1 MHGEQPVSLLFILY
15 RLWSIV
21 QRKEMVIG
29 ICQLDLRIPENHSLK
44 GKRHVLRKL
53 IDRVRHR
60 FNVAISEVG
69 DNDLWQRAQ
78 IGFCTVGNDR
88 RHINSSLDK
97 VVDFIEQMNLVEM
110 VHTEIEIIT
119 V

>member
-1 MHGEQPVSLLFILY
+1 
-15 RLWSIV
+15 
-21 QRKEMVIG
+21 MVIG

-44 GKRHVLRKL
+44 GKRHVLRKM

-69 DNDLWQRAQ
+69 DNDLWQRTQ
-78 IGFCTVGNDR
+78 IGICVLGNDR
-88 RHINSSLDK
+88 RHVNSNLDK
-97 VVDFIEQMNLVEM
+97 VIDFIEKMNLVEM
-110 VHTEIEIIT
+110 LGTEIEILT

>member
-1 MHGEQPVSLLFILY
+1 
-15 RLWSIV
+15 
-21 QRKEMVIG
+21 MVIG
-29 ICQLDLRIPENHSLK
+29 ICQLDLRIPQNHSLK
-44 GKRHVLRKL
+44 EKRHVLRKL

-78 IGFCTVGNDR
+78 IGFCTIGNDR
-88 RHINSSLDK
+88 RYINSSLDK
-97 VVDFIEQMNLVEM
+97 VVHFIEQMNLVEM
-110 VHTEIEIIT
+110 IRSEIEILT

>member
-1 MHGEQPVSLLFILY
+1 
-15 RLWSIV
+15 
-21 QRKEMVIG
+21 MVIG
-29 ICQLDLRIPENHSLK
+29 VCRIHLRIPESHSLK
-44 GKRHVLRKL
+44 EKRHVIRKL

-60 FNVAISEVG
+60 FNVAISEVD

-88 RHINSSLDK
+88 RFVNSSLDK
-97 VVDFIEQMNLVEM
+97 IIGFIEKMYLAEVIEKEM
-110 VHTEIEIIT
+110 EIIT

>member
-1 MHGEQPVSLLFILY
+1 
-15 RLWSIV
+15 
-21 QRKEMVIG
+21 MVVG
-29 ICQLDLRIPENHSLK
+29 ICQLDVRIPENHSLK

-53 IDRVRHR
+53 IDRVRNQ
-60 FNVAISEVG
+60 FNVSISEVG

-78 IGFCTVGNDR
+78 IGICTVSNDR

-97 VVDFIEQMNLVEM
+97 VIDFIEKMYLVEV
-110 VHTEIEIIT
+110 VHAEMEILT

>member
-1 MHGEQPVSLLFILY
+1 
-15 RLWSIV
+15 
-21 QRKEMVIG
+21 MVIG
-29 ICQLDLRIPENHSLK
+29 VCQLDFRIPENQSLK
-44 GKRHVLRKL
+44 GKRHVLRKM

-69 DNDLWQRAQ
+69 DNDLWQRGQ
-78 IGFCTVGNDR
+78 IGICTVGNDR

-97 VVDFIEQMNLVEM
+97 VIDFIEQMNLVEM
-110 VHTEIEIIT
+110 VRTDMEIIT

>member
-1 MHGEQPVSLLFILY
+1 
-15 RLWSIV
+15 
-21 QRKEMVIG
+21 MVVG
-29 ICQLDLRIPENHSLK
+29 VCQLDVLIPENHSLK

-53 IDRVRHR
+53 TDRVRSR

-78 IGFCTVGNDR
+78 IGICAVSNDR

-97 VVDFIEQMNLVEM
+97 VIDFIEQMYLVE
-110 VHTEIEIIT
+110 VVSTEMEIMT
-119 V
+119 L

>member
-1 MHGEQPVSLLFILY
+1 
-15 RLWSIV
+15 
-21 QRKEMVIG
+21 MVIG
-29 ICQLDLRIPENHSLK
+29 ICQLDFRIADNHSLK
-44 GKRHVLRKL
+44 GKRHVIRKL

-69 DNDLWQRAQ
+69 DNDLWQRGQ
-78 IGFCTVGNDR
+78 IGICTVGNDR

-97 VVDFIEQMNLVEM
+97 VIDFIEKMNLVDM
-110 VHTEIEIIT
+110 VHTEMEILT

>member
-1 MHGEQPVSLLFILY
+1 
-15 RLWSIV
+15 
-21 QRKEMVIG
+21 MVIG
-29 ICQLDLRIPENHSLK
+29 VCHLDLMIPENHSLK
-44 GKRHVLRKL
+44 GKRHVLRQV
-53 IDRVRHR
+53 IDRVRNK

-78 IGFCTVGNDR
+78 IGICAVSNDR

-97 VVDFIEQMNLVEM
+97 VIDFIEKTYLVEIM
-110 VHTEIEIIT
+110 HTEMEIIS

>member
-1 MHGEQPVSLLFILY
+1 
-15 RLWSIV
+15 
-21 QRKEMVIG
+21 MVIG
-29 ICQLDLRIPENHSLK
+29 VCKLDLRIPENHSLK

-53 IDRVRHR
+53 MDRVRAR

-78 IGFCTVGNDR
+78 MGFCAVGNDR

-97 VVDFIEQMNLVEM
+97 VIYFIEQMNLVEM
-110 VHTEIEIIT
+110 VRTEIEIIT
-119 V
+119 L

>member
-1 MHGEQPVSLLFILY
+1 
-15 RLWSIV
+15 
-21 QRKEMVIG
+21 MVIG
-29 ICQLDLRIPENHSLK
+29 ICQLDFRIPENHSLK
-44 GKRHVLRKL
+44 GKRHIIRKL

-69 DNDLWQRAQ
+69 DNDLWQKAQ
-78 IGFCTVGNDR
+78 IGICAVGNDR

-97 VVDFIEQMNLVEM
+97 VIDFIDKMHLVEM
-110 VHTEIEIIT
+110 LRTEIEILS

>member
-1 MHGEQPVSLLFILY
+1 
-15 RLWSIV
+15 
-21 QRKEMVIG
+21 MVVG
-29 ICQLDLRIPENHSLK
+29 ICQLDMRIPENHSLK

-53 IDRVRHR
+53 IDRVRSR

-78 IGFCTVGNDR
+78 IGICTVGNDR

-97 VVDFIEQMNLVEM
+97 VVDFIEKMNLVEM
-110 VHTEIEIIT
+110 IHTEMEILTLSQPLSFSREDSQLIEGWFDKK
-119 V
+119 

>member
-1 MHGEQPVSLLFILY
+1 MLHLIHFLTERKGQKKE
-15 RLWSIV
+15 
-21 QRKEMVIG
+21 KEMVIG
-29 ICQLDLRIPENHSLK
+29 VCQLDFRIPENHSLK
-44 GKRHVLRKL
+44 GKRHVIRKL

-78 IGFCTVGNDR
+78 IGICTVGNDR

-97 VVDFIEQMNLVEM
+97 VIDFIEKMNLVDM
-110 VHTEIEIIT
+110 VRTDMEIIT
-119 V
+119 I